1 MEEKNIF
8 YRKFEDIPV
17 STKTFIIATNITVDI
32 EKLFDFLPITNYVL
46 IPKKRG
52 RKKKVLFSD
61 PNRNIKSGSI
71 ITLELKNK
79 IRGVSLK
86 KKKKESVGIDYFRN
100 SITIVMINDDKRINF
115 KISKNGKFQMTGC
128 KYDRQAEDCV
138 KIIWNLIKY
147 NPSLYT
153 KKENEPFQALFI
165 PAMRN
170 IDFNLGFVVDRE
182 KLDDYFNGNTE
193 YSSLFETSIGYT
205 GVNIKIP
212 VISKMTCLK
221 LKKLIFPEEI
231 IENNQNQDWKKTEY
245 VPYENYLSTL
255 DLKEQK
261 KKMNKERNTTF
272 LVFQSGKTIC
282 SAMCEEFAKEAY
294 DRFIDIIKTNISTFT
309 EKQN

>member
-1 MEEKNIF
+1 MDEKNIF
-8 YRKFEDIPV
+8 KKFEDIPV

-32 EKLFDFLPITNYVL
+32 EKLFDFLPITNYVV

-52 RKKKVLFSD
+52 RKKKMVITD
-61 PNRNIKSGSI
+61 PNKNIKSGSI

-86 KKKKESVGIDYFRN
+86 KKKKGSTGIDYFRN
-100 SITIVMINDDKRINF
+100 SITIVMINEDKKINF

-138 KIIWNLIKY
+138 KIIWNLVK
-147 NPSLYT
+147 NQSDLYT
-153 KKENEPFQALFI
+153 KKPEEPFQALFI

-182 KLDDYFNGNTE
+182 KLDEYFNIKTK

-212 VISKMTCLK
+212 VIENMSCLR
-221 LKKLIFPEEI
+221 LKKLVYDA
-231 IENNQNQDWKKTEY
+231 NDWVQPQY
-245 VPYENYLSTL
+245 VPYDDYLATL
-255 DLKEQK
+255 EVKEQK
-261 KKMNKERNTTF
+261 KKLSKERNTTF

-294 DRFIDIIKTNISTFT
+294 KRFIDIIRENMASFI
-309 EKQN
+309 EK